1 MGYRLIA
8 LDVDGTIRSGSN
20 PIAERTRRA
29 IDAARDAGAIVTLA
43 TGRAYRSA
51 IVNSAALDI
60 DVPISTSQ
68 GAYIADP
75 ISGEVFRHCPLTRD
89 MALITLDRLQEHIGP
104 NDSGTQVVAYYPG
117 IMYVDRMSEWAD
129 SYGKRTEI
137 EVRLVSNLRE
147 VADEGLTRIV
157 AVGDDADI
165 EALERDIKPL
175 LSMSVLVMRSL
186 PYFCEILHPRG
197 GKEDALGWMCER
209 FGIARS
215 ETIAFGNGYN
225 DVQML
230 EWAGMGIAVG
240 DAVPEAL
247 AAADS
252 VAPPFDEHGVAQVLE
267 ELLDRGMVG

>member
-29 IDAARDAGAIVTLA
+29 IDAAREAGAVVTLA

-60 DVPISTSQ
+60 DVPIATSQ

-75 ISGEVFRHCPLTRD
+75 VSGEVFRHRPLTGD
-89 MALITLDRLQEHIGP
+89 MALTTLDRLQKHIDL

-117 IMYVDRMSEWAD
+117 IMYVDRMSEWAE
-129 SYGKRTEI
+129 SYGQRTEI
-137 EVRLVSNLRE
+137 EVKLVRNLRE
-147 VADEGLTRIV
+147 IASEGLTRIV

-165 EALERDIKPL
+165 EALERDIKPH

-197 GKEDALGWMCER
+197 GKENALGWMCER
-209 FGIARS
+209 FGIERS

-230 EWAGMGIAVG
+230 EWAGLGVAVG

-252 VAPPFDEHGVAQVLE
+252 VAPPFNEHGVAQVLE
-267 ELLDRGMVG
+267 ELLDKRLIG

>member
-20 PIAERTRRA
+20 PIAERTRKA
-29 IDAARDAGAIVTLA
+29 IDAAREAGAVVTLA

-60 DVPISTSQ
+60 DAPISTSQ

-75 ISGEVFRHCPLTRD
+75 ISGDVFRHRPLTGD
-89 MALITLDRLQEHIGP
+89 MALITLDGLEEHADP
-104 NDSGTQVVAYYPG
+104 NNSGTQVVAYYPG
-117 IMYVDRMSEWAD
+117 IMYVDRMSEWAE
-129 SYGKRTEI
+129 SYGTRTEI
-137 EVRLVSNLRE
+137 DVRLVSDLRE
-147 VADEGLTRIV
+147 VAGEGLTRIV

-165 EALERDIKPL
+165 EALERDIKPP
-175 LSMSVLVMRSL
+175 LSTDVLVMRSL

-197 GKEDALGWMCER
+197 GKEEALGWMCEH
-209 FGIARS
+209 FGISRS

-230 EWAGMGIAVG
+230 EWAGLGIAVG

-247 AAADS
+247 ASADS
-252 VAPPFDEHGVAQVLE
+252 VAPPFEEHGVAQVLE
-267 ELLDRGMVG
+267 ELLDKGLIG

>member
-1 MGYRLIA
+1 
-8 LDVDGTIRSGSN
+8 
-20 PIAERTRRA
+20 
-29 IDAARDAGAIVTLA
+29 
-43 TGRAYRSA
+43 
-51 IVNSAALDI
+51 
-60 DVPISTSQ
+60 
-68 GAYIADP
+68 
-75 ISGEVFRHCPLTRD
+75 
-89 MALITLDRLQEHIGP
+89 MALVTFDRLQEHIGT
-104 NDSGTQVVAYYPG
+104 NDSGTQVVAYFPG
-117 IMYVDRMSEWAD
+117 IMYVDRMSQWAE

-147 VADEGLTRIV
+147 VAGEGLTRIV

-165 EALERDIKPL
+165 EALERDITPL
-175 LSMSVLVMRSL
+175 LSVSVLVMRSL

-209 FGIARS
+209 FGIERS

-230 EWAGMGIAVG
+230 EWAGLGIAVG

-252 VAPPFDEHGVAQVLE
+252 VAPPFQEHGVAQVLE
-267 ELLDRGMVG
+267 ELLDKGMVG